1 MELLFNLIGNETDK
15 MKKLLSIFLLLFIF
29 ACTKGEEGD
38 QPKGIQLSI
47 SSSVDQK
54 TPLNQDIISTLKKF
68 LETKNNS
75 FKENEYW
82 LAEDFDTFW
91 FPFQDIYEIEHKD
104 SVLYY
109 YQPSLIEIVRTEDEK
124 KKLLKLA
131 FIGNNDTTNENT
143 LKSIYNIVANKT
155 DTGIVFSHPLPYFT
169 RNWKKIQKGSIEYI
183 ISPDIDFNEEEAEK
197 QLEDIS
203 KICKF
208 FDTDPMPITYYSC
221 TGLEELFQI
230 KGFDYNP
237 IMYREGG
244 GGLATHLNIVL
255 SGNSS
260 EYYTHEI
267 MHLYI
272 SAWYPSRNKLID
284 EGMATYVGGSRI
296 YPYTW
301 HKENLRSYIE
311 ENPAID
317 FSAHLEPFERFFAG
331 ETAIPY
337 MIGALICER
346 TYRLYGKEKLLE
358 LLSGGAELWDLLDD
372 VGLNEDNFDAELKM
386 ELLLRPTLCM

>member
-1 MELLFNLIGNETDK
+1 MWLLLDLTGTETDK
-15 MKKLLSIFLLLFIF
+15 MKKFLIIFLLLIIIS
-29 ACTKGEEGD
+29 CTQEEKTD
-38 QPKGIQLSI
+38 NPQATQLSI
-47 SSSVDQK
+47 SSSIDQEI
-54 TPLNQDIISTLKKF
+54 PLNQDIISSLKKF

-75 FKENEYW
+75 FKKNEYW

-104 SVLYY
+104 SALYY
-109 YQPSLIEIVRTEDEK
+109 YQPSLMEIVSTEQEK

-131 FIGNNDTTNENT
+131 FIGHNDTTNANT
-143 LKSIYNIVANKT
+143 LKSIFNIVANKT
-155 DTGIVFSHPLPYFT
+155 DTGILFSHPLPYFT
-169 RNWKKIQKGSIEYI
+169 RNWEKIQRGSIEYV
-183 ISPDIDFNEEEAEK
+183 ISPDRDFNEEEAEK

-244 GGLATHLNIVL
+244 GGLAATFNIVF

-267 MHLYI
+267 MHLYS
-272 SAWYPSRNKLID
+272 SALVLSGTPLID
-284 EGMATYVGGSRI
+284 EGMATYVGGSRVFS
-296 YPYTW
+296 YSW
-301 HKENLRSYIE
+301 HKANLRSHVQKHPE
-311 ENPAID
+311 ID
-317 FSAHLEPFERFFAG
+317 FLQHLEPFERFFAG
-331 ETAIPY
+331 ETSIPY

-346 TYRLYGKEKLLE
+346 TYRLYGKVGLLG
-358 LLSGGAELWDLLDD
+358 LLDGANDVWDLLGN
-372 VGLNEDNFDAELKM
+372 VGLTQENFDAELRK
-386 ELLLRPTLCM
+386 ELALPPTLCM